1 MAKDERIDA
10 RVSAEL
16 KARLQGFA
24 DKDRRPLASF
34 VELVLEDYATDRERK
49 EKRK

>member
-10 RVSAEL
+10 RVPAEL

-24 DKDRRPLASF
+24 DKDRRPLASY
-34 VELVLEDYATDRERK
+34 VELVLADHADDRERK
-49 EKRK
+49 EKRR